1 MRYPRGLVK
10 FTAELERTSFVNHFE
25 QSIRI
30 MKLSL
35 LILIV
40 QIIQIKN
47 RTFTH
52 FPECVIILSII
63 DIDTLRNIIFFKQ
76 YAFFHVSIYRLG
88 TIVINGL
95 MNSFRAKILQD

>member
-10 FTAELERTSFVNHFE
+10 FTAELERTSSVNHFE

-52 FPECVIILSII
+52 PESVISLSLI
-63 DIDTLRNIIFFKQ
+63 DIDTLRNIIF
-76 YAFFHVSIYRLG
+76 L
-88 TIVINGL
+88 
-95 MNSFRAKILQD
+95 NSMLFSYLH

>member
-1 MRYPRGLVK
+1 
-10 FTAELERTSFVNHFE
+10 
-25 QSIRI
+25 

-52 FPECVIILSII
+52 FPECVISLSII

-76 YAFFHVSIYRLG
+76 YAALVLHHVSIYRLS
-88 TIVINGL
+88 TIMVNGL
-95 MNSFRAKILQD
+95 MNSVRAKILQD